1 MDAGR
6 GADFLYLDWS
16 RSRPFLKDC
25 YQLVELLSC
34 CHILQTGW
42 QHGLFKMEQFFNAE
56 KKKKVVFIMTKVLF
70 HSEKEMLLY
79 DAAAS

>member
-1 MDAGR
+1 MGLKIESYSLTLSPWALQSGGALPWHQLTAVTLTLIDASHLIMDAGR

-34 CHILQTGW
+34 CHILQTG
-42 QHGLFKMEQFFNAE
+42 
-56 KKKKVVFIMTKVLF
+56 
-70 HSEKEMLLY
+70 
-79 DAAAS
+79 

>member
-6 GADFLYLDWS
+6 GADYLYLDWS

-42 QHGLFKMEQFFNAE
+42 RHGLCKMEQFFNAE
-56 KKKKVVFIMTKVLF
+56 ENKNKKN
-70 HSEKEMLLY
+70 
-79 DAAAS
+79 